1 MPHAAARYV
10 HHRHVRR
17 GLVVNIRFT
26 ADVVAKTVFVGT
38 GQDGG
43 ADEDDFHTFKR
54 KTQEVDKAEKVGE
67 KARRKA
73 EVKMAAHSGV
83 VKAFGDSA
91 PASKQKKV
99 VFF

>member
-1 MPHAAARYV
+1 M
-10 HHRHVRR
+10 
-17 GLVVNIRFT
+17 
-26 ADVVAKTVFVGT
+26 FVGT

-43 ADEDDFHTFKR
+43 ADEDDFHAFKR

>member
-1 MPHAAARYV
+1 MSS
-10 HHRHVRR
+10 RR
-17 GLVVNIRFT
+17 LIIDIQIT

-43 ADEDDFHTFKR
+43 ADEDDFHTLKR

-67 KARRKA
+67 RARRKA
-73 EVKMAAHSGV
+73 EVKVSAHSGV
-83 VKAFGDSA
+83 VKAFGDPA
-91 PASKQKKV
+91 PASKKKKV